1 MAMVAHIILQ
11 EVEIS
16 LAEIKEVEILYAE
29 IIEVEVFLTWK
40 NRREQWAFRA
50 IVDTLTTIS
59 QNFTP
64 KST

>member
-29 IIEVEVFLTWK
+29 IIEVEVFLT
-40 NRREQWAFRA
+40 
-50 IVDTLTTIS
+50 
-59 QNFTP
+59 
-64 KST
+64 